1 MPASEFD
8 RISAG
13 RIERQSEESCF
24 EIVQVLFEGVKIALS
39 ARSQTEQRKNEAAE
53 DKFRRFEQMLE

>member
-1 MPASEFD
+1 MPAGEFD
-8 RISAG
+8 RICGG

-39 ARSQTEQRKNEAAE
+39 TRSSKEESRNEDAE
-53 DKFRRFEQMLE
+53 DKFHKFEQMLE